1 MGMFDQIREVMKM
14 RSESKR
20 IQNEIQK
27 VSASHTNGGI
37 TVVARGDMTISSISF
52 APEAYDEVKAGKPA
66 RFETMLL
73 NVVNAA
79 LKKAREETQKEMQRL
94 MQEGQAGSLFG
105 VGHTFG
111 IPFPLRVHHVEVFL
125 IAFLLR

>member
-1 MGMFDQIREVMKM
+1 MGMLDQIREVMKM

-27 VSASHTNGGI
+27 VTVSHTNGGI
-37 TVVARGDMTISSISF
+37 TVVARGDMTITSISF
-52 APEAYDEVKAGKPA
+52 APDAYDEVKAGKPA

-79 LKKAREETQKEMQRL
+79 LKKARML
-94 MQEGQAGSLFG
+94 
-105 VGHTFG
+105 
-111 IPFPLRVHHVEVFL
+111 
-125 IAFLLR
+125 